1 MWAERDWNVEKGLEL
16 EPSDGGFA
24 LTVDLIL
31 SMADSENLNTLSL
44 SCGPALASPL
54 DGATLGSE
62 SPFDEACGSAGAVRS
77 SFTRVFRALVRSRKG
92 GTEMVSDPLQI
103 SAHEL
108 MKCHVEVPSRI
119 AWLKAHPIAIPS
131 FNLVNC
137 GREQHKSSWTPRIE
151 WR

>member
-31 SMADSENLNTLSL
+31 STADSENLNTLSL
-44 SCGPALASPL
+44 SCGSGLASPF
-54 DGATLGSE
+54 DGATLGSK
-62 SPFDEACGSAGAVRS
+62 SPLDEACGSAGGERS

-92 GTEMVSDPLQI
+92 GIEMVSDPLQI

-108 MKCHVEVPSRI
+108 MKCHVDVPSRI
-119 AWLKAHPIAIPS
+119 TWLKAHPIAIPS

-137 GREQHKSSWTPRIE
+137 GRQQHKS
-151 WR
+151 